1 MSTLDAPPDDHL
13 WSRARGGDPAAF
25 GELFTRHSTVVY
37 NYCFR
42 LTGSWKTAEDLTSVV
57 FLEAWRRR
65 EDVTV
70 EGGTFVPWLL
80 GLASK
85 VARNSTRAVRRHRRL
100 LAKLPP
106 AVIAGGADDDV
117 RLGPDGVPAEPD
129 GVPANADGKS
139 AGVDGLPTDADR
151 VPSGGTARDG
161 VVVGAGSLGGVASSN
176 GTAADADTTDSERRM
191 KQILRVFRRLP
202 KQEQEVLALC
212 VWGERTYAEAA
223 VALGI
228 PVGTV
233 RSRLARARAHMER
246 LTEAAAAKTRG
257 TETRPGSRTEGA
269 RHP

>member
-1 MSTLDAPPDDHL
+1 MSSLPAAPPDDQYL
-13 WSRARGGDPAAF
+13 WSRARQGDPAAF

-37 NYCFR
+37 TYCFR

-57 FLEAWRRR
+57 FLEAWRQR
-65 EDVTV
+65 EDLDAD
-70 EGGTFVPWLL
+70 GATFVPWLL
-80 GLASK
+80 SLASK
-85 VARNSTRAVRRHRRL
+85 VAGNSTRAVRRHRRL

-106 AVIAGGADDDV
+106 AVIAGGA
-117 RLGPDGVPAEPD
+117 
-129 GVPANADGKS
+129 AD
-139 AGVDGLPTDADR
+139 T
-151 VPSGGTARDG
+151 
-161 VVVGAGSLGGVASSN
+161 VAPPN
-176 GTAADADTTDSERRM
+176 GTDHLDDGRAADERNM

-246 LTEAAAAKTRG
+246 LTEAAATKSA
-257 TETRPGSRTEGA
+257 EPRPGSRPEGA
-269 RHP
+269 HHT

>member
-1 MSTLDAPPDDHL
+1 MTSLPAAPPDDQQL
-13 WSRARGGDPAAF
+13 WSRARRGDPAAF

-57 FLEAWRRR
+57 FLEAWRKR
-65 EDVTV
+65 EDVAAQA
-70 EGGTFVPWLL
+70 GFVPWLL
-80 GLASK
+80 SLAGR

-106 AVIAGGADDDV
+106 AVIAGGA
-117 RLGPDGVPAEPD
+117 
-129 GVPANADGKS
+129 
-139 AGVDGLPTDADR
+139 
-151 VPSGGTARDG
+151 
-161 VVVGAGSLGGVASSN
+161 
-176 GTAADADTTDSERRM
+176 ADAVPPADPAVAAARADDERHM
-191 KQILRVFRRLP
+191 KQVLRVFRRLP

-246 LTEAAAAKTRG
+246 LTEAAATKTA
-257 TETRPGSRTEGA
+257 EPRPGSRPEGA
-269 RHP
+269 HHT

>member
-117 RLGPDGVPAEPD
+117 RPGPDGAPAEPD
-129 GVPANADGKS
+129 GVS
-139 AGVDGLPTDADR
+139 AGADGLPTDADG
-151 VPSGGTARDG
+151 VPSGSTAREG
-161 VVVGAGSLGGVASSN
+161 VLVGAGSLDGAASPD
-176 GTAADADTTDSERRM
+176 GADADDADATDSERRM

-269 RHP
+269 RHR

>member
-1 MSTLDAPPDDHL
+1 MSSLPAAPPDDQYL
-13 WSRARGGDPAAF
+13 WSRARQGDPAAF

-57 FLEAWRRR
+57 FLEAWRKR
-65 EDVTV
+65 EDVAD
-70 EGGTFVPWLL
+70 GAGFVPWLL

-85 VARNSTRAVRRHRRL
+85 VASNSTRAVRRHRRL

-106 AVIAGGADDDV
+106 AVIAGGAADTVVHPNGTGPTTDPAAGPDDDG
-117 RLGPDGVPAEPD
+117 R
-129 GVPANADGKS
+129 ADE
-139 AGVDGLPTDADR
+139 
-151 VPSGGTARDG
+151 
-161 VVVGAGSLGGVASSN
+161 
-176 GTAADADTTDSERRM
+176 ERRM
-191 KQILRVFRRLP
+191 KKILRVFRRLP

-233 RSRLARARAHMER
+233 RSRLARASAHMER
-246 LTEAAAAKTRG
+246 LTEAAAIKSAEPQPG
-257 TETRPGSRTEGA
+257 PRPEGV
-269 RHP
+269 HHS

>member
-1 MSTLDAPPDDHL
+1 MSSLPAAPPDDQHL
-13 WSRARGGDPAAF
+13 WSRARQGDPAAF

-57 FLEAWRRR
+57 FLEAWRKRD
-65 EDVTV
+65 DVAADD
-70 EGGTFVPWLL
+70 GAFVPWLL
-80 GLASK
+80 ALASK

-106 AVIAGGADDDV
+106 AVIAGGAADTV
-117 RLGPDGVPAEPD
+117 PHPNGTGPA
-129 GVPANADGKS
+129 
-139 AGVDGLPTDADR
+139 TDAD
-151 VPSGGTARDG
+151 
-161 VVVGAGSLGGVASSN
+161 
-176 GTAADADTTDSERRM
+176 ADNQDDDERNM

-246 LTEAAAAKTRG
+246 LTEAAATKSAEPRSG
-257 TETRPGSRTEGA
+257 PRPEGA
-269 RHP
+269 HHT

>member
-1 MSTLDAPPDDHL
+1 MSSLPAAPPDDQHL
-13 WSRARGGDPAAF
+13 WSRARAGDPAAF

-37 NYCFR
+37 TYCFR

-65 EDVTV
+65 EDVAD
-70 EGGTFVPWLL
+70 GAGFVPWLL

-106 AVIAGGADDDV
+106 AVIAGGAADAV
-117 RLGPDGVPAEPD
+117 PHGNGTGPATDGVR
-129 GVPANADGKS
+129 AD
-139 AGVDGLPTDADR
+139 DA
-151 VPSGGTARDG
+151 AR
-161 VVVGAGSLGGVASSN
+161 
-176 GTAADADTTDSERRM
+176 ADDERRM

-202 KQEQEVLALC
+202 KPEQEVLALC

-246 LTEAAAAKTRG
+246 LTEAAATKSAEPRSG
-257 TETRPGSRTEGA
+257 PRPEGA
-269 RHP
+269 HHS

>member
-1 MSTLDAPPDDHL
+1 MSSLPAAPPDDQHL
-13 WSRARGGDPAAF
+13 WSRARRGDPAAF

-57 FLEAWRRR
+57 FLEAWRKRD
-65 EDVTV
+65 DVAA
-70 EGGTFVPWLL
+70 EAGFVPWLL
-80 GLASK
+80 SLAGR

-106 AVIAGGADDDV
+106 AVIAGGAEDAAP
-117 RLGPDGVPAEPD
+117 PDPSVPAD
-129 GVPANADGKS
+129 PAD
-139 AGVDGLPTDADR
+139 P
-151 VPSGGTARDG
+151 
-161 VVVGAGSLGGVASSN
+161 
-176 GTAADADTTDSERRM
+176 ADAAARADDERHMR
-191 KQILRVFRRLP
+191 QVLRVFRRLP

-246 LTEAAAAKTRG
+246 LTEAATTKTA
-257 TETRPGSRTEGA
+257 EPQPGSRPEGA
-269 RHP
+269 HHT

>member
-1 MSTLDAPPDDHL
+1 MSTLDAPPDDQL
-13 WSRARGGDPAAF
+13 WSRARRGDPAAF

-70 EGGTFVPWLL
+70 EAGAFVPWLL

-106 AVIAGGADDDV
+106 AVIEGRAGDDDQ
-117 RLGPDGVPAEPD
+117 
-129 GVPANADGKS
+129 
-139 AGVDGLPTDADR
+139 
-151 VPSGGTARDG
+151 PSTARDG
-161 VVVGAGSLGGVASSN
+161 AGPDAPDPADPDHPDGVDHAHGVGEAPD
-176 GTAADADTTDSERRM
+176 TADSERRM

-246 LTEAAAAKTRG
+246 MTEAAAAKSRG
-257 TETRPGSRTEGA
+257 TQTPPGTRTEGA
-269 RHP
+269 HHR

>member
-1 MSTLDAPPDDHL
+1 MSSLPAAPPDDQYL
-13 WSRARGGDPAAF
+13 WSRARRGDPAAF

-57 FLEAWRRR
+57 FLEAWRKR
-65 EDVTV
+65 EDVAAQA
-70 EGGTFVPWLL
+70 GFVPWLL
-80 GLASK
+80 SLAGR

-106 AVIAGGADDDV
+106 AVIAGGA
-117 RLGPDGVPAEPD
+117 
-129 GVPANADGKS
+129 
-139 AGVDGLPTDADR
+139 
-151 VPSGGTARDG
+151 
-161 VVVGAGSLGGVASSN
+161 
-176 GTAADADTTDSERRM
+176 ADAAPVPDPVEADAEARADDERHM
-191 KQILRVFRRLP
+191 KQVLRVFRRLP

-246 LTEAAAAKTRG
+246 LTEAAATKPA
-257 TETRPGSRTEGA
+257 EPRPGSRPEGA
-269 RHP
+269 HYT

>member
-1 MSTLDAPPDDHL
+1 MSSLPAAPPDDQHL
-13 WSRARGGDPAAF
+13 WSRAREGDPAAF

-65 EDVTV
+65 EDVAD
-70 EGGTFVPWLL
+70 GAGFVPWLL

-106 AVIAGGADDDV
+106 AVIAGGAADAVPHTNGTGPAVAPDDD
-117 RLGPDGVPAEPD
+117 AEGRAED
-129 GVPANADGKS
+129 
-139 AGVDGLPTDADR
+139 
-151 VPSGGTARDG
+151 
-161 VVVGAGSLGGVASSN
+161 
-176 GTAADADTTDSERRM
+176 ERRM

-246 LTEAAAAKTRG
+246 LTEAAATKSAEPRSG
-257 TETRPGSRTEGA
+257 PRPEGA
-269 RHP
+269 HHS

>member
-1 MSTLDAPPDDHL
+1 MSTLPAAPPDDQHL
-13 WSRARGGDPAAF
+13 WSRARRGDPAAF

-57 FLEAWRRR
+57 FLEAWRKR
-65 EDVTV
+65 EDVAA
-70 EGGTFVPWLL
+70 EAGFVPWLL
-80 GLASK
+80 SLAGR

-106 AVIAGGADDDV
+106 AVIAGGAADA
-117 RLGPDGVPAEPD
+117 LASPDSAHSPGDPPATGDTSPAE
-129 GVPANADGKS
+129 AREAAARAD
-139 AGVDGLPTDADR
+139 D
-151 VPSGGTARDG
+151 
-161 VVVGAGSLGGVASSN
+161 
-176 GTAADADTTDSERRM
+176 ERHMRQVL
-191 KQILRVFRRLP
+191 KVFRRLP

-246 LTEAAAAKTRG
+246 LTEAAATKTA
-257 TETRPGSRTEGA
+257 EPRPGSRPEGA
-269 RHP
+269 HHT

>member
-1 MSTLDAPPDDHL
+1 MSSLPAAPPDDQHL
-13 WSRARGGDPAAF
+13 WSRARQGDPAAF

-57 FLEAWRRR
+57 FLEAWRKR
-65 EDVTV
+65 EDAVD
-70 EGGTFVPWLL
+70 GAGFVPWLL

-106 AVIAGGADDDV
+106 AVIAGGASD
-117 RLGPDGVPAEPD
+117 
-129 GVPANADGKS
+129 
-139 AGVDGLPTDADR
+139 
-151 VPSGGTARDG
+151 
-161 VVVGAGSLGGVASSN
+161 
-176 GTAADADTTDSERRM
+176 ADADAVAPSNGNGNGSGPPSDPEDDGRADDERRM

-246 LTEAAAAKTRG
+246 LTEAATVKSAEPQPG
-257 TETRPGSRTEGA
+257 PRPEGA
-269 RHP
+269 HHS